1 MNYMAKPKELH
12 RFYKSKAWKLARTI
26 KINAT
31 QGKCERCGGV
41 GEEVHHQ
48 IRLTLSNLSDTS
60 ISLDQKNLELLCKS
74 CNNKEHGRFKKQ
86 EVMFDEDGNL
96 IG

>member
-1 MNYMAKPKELH
+1 MAKPKALH
-12 RFYKSKAWKLARTI
+12 NFYKSKSWQLARNI

-31 QGKCERCGGV
+31 QAKCERCGGV

-60 ISLDQKNLELLCKS
+60 VSLDQKT
-74 CNNKEHGRFKKQ
+74 
-86 EVMFDEDGNL
+86 
-96 IG
+96 